1 QKVFCLCDPQSF
13 VRKSYPITENIM
25 AQVLL
30 KIRITRHFMRL
41 PWSSG
46 DPGLTRNK
54 KGVKLK
60 MNKKKQRGTAG
71 WVFPFYLFLSVNLLK
86 KEKTILI

>member
-41 PWSSG
+41 PC
-46 DPGLTRNK
+46 
-54 KGVKLK
+54 LK
-60 MNKKKQRGTAG
+60 FQ
-71 WVFPFYLFLSVNLLK
+71 
-86 KEKTILI
+86 TISMWHEYRIVGAIDNP